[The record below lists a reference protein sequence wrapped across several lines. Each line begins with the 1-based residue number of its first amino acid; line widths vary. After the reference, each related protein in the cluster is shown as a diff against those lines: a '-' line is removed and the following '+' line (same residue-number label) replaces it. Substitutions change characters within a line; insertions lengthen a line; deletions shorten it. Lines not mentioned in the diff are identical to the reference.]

1 MGSLAVASTTLFACA
16 PLADSPQTPGVGA
29 GLEAA
34 PGAGTVVQLGDLRVA
49 TVVDARPAALVNGQI
64 IEWGEMRDLLN
75 EAAGAKVLR
84 EVILH
89 RMVSEA
95 VGEAGLTITAG
106 DLEAER
112 ALFYGAL
119 SDDPD
124 VAVRLAQEVRARQ
137 GLGSRRFRRL
147 LLRNASLRALV
158 RDDVEVTEEAIRRLY
173 QIRHGARRQTRLI
186 VLPTLS
192 ETQAAINRVRA
203 GEFFGDVAVEISTD
217 SSAPRGGLLEPISRA
232 DPTYPLSI
240 RQTLWSL
247 APGEISPPVLLGE
260 SYAVLTLVRVVEGDD
275 VDFAAVRPELER
287 LARLDQELLLMDQ
300 LARQLLAQA
309 TVTVFDDALN
319 ESWQR

>member
-1 MGSLAVASTTLFACA
+1 MGSLAAASTTLFACA

-34 PGAGTVVQLGDLRVA
+34 PGAGTVVQLGDPRVA
-49 TVVDARPAALVNGQI
+49 TVVDARPAALVNGRI

-95 VGEAGLTITAG
+95 IGEAGLTITAG

-124 VAVRLAQEVRARQ
+124 VAVRLAREVRARQ

-158 RDDVEVTEEAIRRLY
+158 RDDVEVAEEAVRRLY
-173 QIRHGARRQTRLI
+173 QIRHGSRRQTRLI

-232 DPTYPLSI
+232 DPTYPLAI
-240 RQTLWSL
+240 RQALWSL

-300 LARQLLAQA
+300 LARQLLGQA